1 MQQSVNMKQNML
13 VKHIVHLWHGSKG
26 YMMIYSPEEHHIP
39 RGQRPIGIGFREG
52 EKLIFRSTE
61 TSCYKLFKASSN
73 LIRK

>member
-39 RGQRPIGIGFREG
+39 RGQRPIGICFREG
-52 EKLIFRSTE
+52 E
-61 TSCYKLFKASSN
+61 
-73 LIRK
+73 